1 MTILTP
7 SQQFAQQRAIQIP
20 LQKIIEGLFERC
32 FQTKRYR
39 QVIGIAVEARRFD
52 IIRRAILRADA
63 DEKKEGKAR
72 KDGVSQMEELLDYLL
87 TISMELIQDLEVR
100 QQLLRLILGLL
111 RDVPSP
117 DVFSIAKCIVYLDG
131 HSEASKLLV
140 DLVETGGPQH
150 LAEAYQIAFDIYDNS
165 SQDFLKKVREGLPK
179 EPDEKPTEA
188 DKMDEDKAEDAKETD
203 GLLKD
208 TEEQTE
214 MPLSANPEAVKQ
226 KPLSPSSQK
235 AFGYI
240 AEILQGVKS
249 IALNLEFL
257 HRNNHANM
265 AILKKLKDSL
275 EVRFTILL
283 HISDLSLLVGMSTY
297 AFAPP
302 RPQSFL
308 ECINFAVIMCFRT
321 HTRLRRQAFLKCYKK
336 SSC

>member
-1 MTILTP
+1 MCNSFALNLTVL
-7 SQQFAQQRAIQIP
+7 SLTDAVLLLKHHVNCKSADFIQIQFAQQRIIQSP

-32 FQTKRYR
+32 FQTWRYR

-72 KDGVSQMEELLDYLL
+72 KDGTSQMEELLDYLL

-100 QQLLRLILGLL
+100 QQLLQLILGLL

-131 HSEASKLLV
+131 HMEASKLLI
-140 DLVETGGPQH
+140 DLVETGGPQR

-165 SQDFLKKVREGLPK
+165 SQDFLKKVREGLPRK
-179 EPDEKPTEA
+179 VEEKPAEA
-188 DKMDEDKAEDAKETD
+188 DKMEEIDFLNATTETD
-203 GLLKD
+203 SWLKD
-208 TEEQTE
+208 PEPKTTW
-214 MPLSANPEAVKQ
+214 ANPE
-226 KPLSPSSQK
+226 
-235 AFGYI
+235 FGSI

-265 AILKKLKDSL
+265 AILKKLKDGL
-275 EVRFTILL
+275 EV
-283 HISDLSLLVGMSTY
+283 SLI
-297 AFAPP
+297 
-302 RPQSFL
+302 
-308 ECINFAVIMCFRT
+308 C
-321 HTRLRRQAFLKCYKK
+321 
-336 SSC
+336 